1 MNYPDNSFFDEK
13 DLLILTKEFCI
24 EGADIVH
31 PVYTGV
37 INDTYVVE
45 SSSTNQKY
53 ILQRLHKI
61 FSFDLLLDI
70 EAVTSRLALNGI
82 MTPRLIYTRNGLPG
96 IEKGQDIWR
105 MMTFIPGRTVSKA
118 SCPLAETAGTMLA
131 RYHKVFVGF
140 DYKFKHNLP
149 GFHDA
154 ESSIKRLISTKSR
167 LSNTEKNKQ
176 LEDLIRFVFDQYDK
190 KAFDLSG
197 LPNRLVHGD
206 PKLSNFIFENSE
218 DKAICLVDLDTF
230 SNDNVAVELGDAVR
244 SFCHMQD
251 VDSAPFN
258 KDIFAAFI
266 SGYMSAAD
274 FLTNQEISDIIKGV
288 KFVTLDLC
296 ARYITDAYEEKY
308 FKLDSSKYSSL
319 YEQNSVKASNLV
331 SFYNE
336 INKNEQQLN
345 DLVKNCC
352 SN

>member
-24 EGADIVH
+24 EGADSVQ

-37 INDTYVVE
+37 INNTFVVG

-61 FSFDLLLDI
+61 FSFDLLHDI
-70 EAVTSRLALNGI
+70 EAVTSHLALNGI
-82 MTPRLIYTRNGLPG
+82 LTPRLINTRNGLPG
-96 IEKGQDIWR
+96 IEKGHDIWR
-105 MMTFIPGRTVSKA
+105 MMTYINGRTVIKA
-118 SCPLAETAGTMLA
+118 SCPLAESAGTMLA

-140 DYKFKHNLP
+140 DYKFKHKIP
-149 GFHDA
+149 GFHDT
-154 ESSIKRLISTKSR
+154 ESSIKRLISTKSKF
-167 LSNTEKNKQ
+167 SSMEKYKQ
-176 LEDLIRFVFDQYDK
+176 LEDLIHFVSDQYDK
-190 KAFDLSG
+190 KVFDLSG

-206 PKLSNFIFENSE
+206 PKLSNFLFDNTE
-218 DKAICLVDLDTF
+218 DKAMCIVDLDTF

-266 SGYMSAAD
+266 GGYMSAAD
-274 FLTNQEISDIIKGV
+274 FLTNREISDIIKGV
-288 KFVTLDLC
+288 KYVTLDLC